1 MKVFF
6 VLCAYSRFFC
16 SSSSFDMA
24 TLGVRHSRRTLGLI
38 ARIQR
43 NIRADYFGI
52 CVMRYCRAE
61 CVLLPWF
68 NPQFDIFAAMIA
80 SS

>member
-6 VLCAYSRFFC
+6 VLYAYSRFFC

-24 TLGVRHSRRTLGLI
+24 TLGVPHSRRTLGLI

-43 NIRADYFGI
+43 DIHEDYFGI
-52 CVMRYCRAE
+52 CVMRCCRAE

-68 NPQFDIFAAMIA
+68 NAQFDIFVQL
-80 SS
+80 